1 MQRVVTGEQISYVE
15 NLVFDIGLNR
25 GQDTANYLAKGY
37 NVVAVEANPELV
49 EFCSQRFSREI

>member
-49 EFCSQRFSREI
+49 EF